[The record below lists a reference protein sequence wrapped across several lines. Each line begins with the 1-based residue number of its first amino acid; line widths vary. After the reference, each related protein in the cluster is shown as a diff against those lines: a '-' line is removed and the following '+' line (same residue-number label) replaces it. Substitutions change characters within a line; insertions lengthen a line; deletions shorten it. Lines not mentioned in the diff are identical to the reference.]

1 MIWRPEQLT
10 REKNGTKEACKRY
23 KSGCSIYI
31 MGSEESQ
38 REGKVGLHDNNW
50 ACMCVYIYIID
61 LRIKDW
67 VRKGLSIK
75 LFFFWWTASHF
86 MWSSTLKSSISL
98 LYSCHR
104 FSLHH
109 ENLQARSLSNSFC
122 WQIEVLIES
131 IKVCGSLQC
140 IQDSITLKPGIDN
153 FNRKNSTQEQS
164 QKWCFQS
171 KN

>member
-1 MIWRPEQLT
+1 MKQRKHARGIRVGALYILWVVKKVRGKEKLGCMIIIEH
-10 REKNGTKEACKRY
+10 
-23 KSGCSIYI
+23 
-31 MGSEESQ
+31 
-38 REGKVGLHDNNW
+38 V
-50 ACMCVYIYIID
+50 CVYIYIID

-67 VRKGLSIK
+67 VRKGLSIT

-153 FNRKNSTQEQS
+153 FNRKNSTQDQS
-164 QKWCFQS
+164 EKWCFQS